1 MKKLFLFLCI
11 FSSIFVISCGTK
23 KDNIEVQF
31 KINNNESFDLENF
44 VIFLSEDKS
53 IKTDSTTVE
62 ANSAKNISLNM
73 EFAEKKDGSYTIE
86 YVANGTSVSEIR
98 GYYTNGSPLEKEILI
113 TIENNSLSWE

>member
-11 FSSIFVISCGTK
+11 FSSIFVISCGSK

-44 VIFLSEDKS
+44 VIFLSDDKS
-53 IKTDSTTVE
+53 IKTDSTNVE
-62 ANSAKNISLNM
+62 ANSSKNISLNM
-73 EFAEKKDGSYTIE
+73 EFAEKKDGNFTIE

-113 TIENNSLSWE
+113 TIENNSLSWK

>member
-44 VIFLSEDKS
+44 VIFLSDDKS
-53 IKTDSTTVE
+53 ITTVSTTVE
-62 ANSAKNISLNM
+62 ANSSKNISLNSYVEQAIEM
-73 EFAEKKDGSYTIE
+73 QVAKDA
-86 YVANGTSVSEIR
+86 VA
-98 GYYTNGSPLEKEILI
+98 L
-113 TIENNSLSWE
+113 

>member
-1 MKKLFLFLCI
+1 MPFIVTFLQP
-11 FSSIFVISCGTK
+11 SSKEYSLT
-23 KDNIEVQF
+23 
-31 KINNNESFDLENF
+31 LP

-62 ANSAKNISLNM
+62 ANSSKNISLNM

-98 GYYTNGSPLEKEILI
+98 GYYTNGTPLENEISI

>member
-44 VIFLSEDKS
+44 VIFLSDDKS

-62 ANSAKNISLNM
+62 ANSSKNISLNM
-73 EFAEKKDGSYTIE
+73 EFAAKKDGSYTIE
-86 YVANGTSVSEIR
+86 YVANGTSVSESR
-98 GYYTNGSPLEKEILI
+98 GYYTNGTPLENEISI